1 MREFLKKLIKNKEK
15 RAAEL
20 AELIKKSES
29 ADEVRSLGD
38 ELNSVKA
45 EISEAQAQL
54 QSYEQGQARNL
65 TSVAGFN
72 SADNKQNAYRSET
85 QSVFGTLEY
94 RMAFKNHIQKGAPM
108 PEEYRAALDE
118 GTTVSTDLGVIIP
131 DTIMSEFIKEASKSY
146 GRIYARVRKLNVKGT
161 FKMPVEDFKAKVR
174 WITETTVAPRTKAGD
189 IKEYVSWGYNICEIR
204 VAHSLLSSIVA
215 LDMFEAEIV
224 RVMVEAYVEEVEKDI
239 FNGTG
244 SGQPLGITKDSRVN
258 NSVSFTEDEI
268 SDWKEWRTK
277 LFSKIPI
284 SLRGKGEFVFT
295 ASTMES
301 YLLTMHDDNNRPL
314 FREATNLNIGE
325 SASDGSLFGRDVY
338 LVEPDVVADFATA
351 AKNDVI
357 GVYWV
362 PSDYIINNQ
371 QNYTMRKFFD
381 EDKNEWVDKLFAVL
395 DGKIG
400 DAKNCWLIKKNVKS
414 T

>member
-1 MREFLKKLIKNKEK
+1 MRDFLRKLIKKKEERAEELKKLIEK
-15 RAAEL
+15 A
-20 AELIKKSES
+20 ES
-29 ADEVRSLGD
+29 ADEVRSLGG
-38 ELNSVKA
+38 ELNSVKS
-45 EISEAQAQL
+45 EIEEARKQL
-54 QSYEQGQARNL
+54 SDYEDEQKRNL
-65 TSVAGFN
+65 TSVEKFGG
-72 SADNKQNAYRSET
+72 ADKNVSRSET
-85 QSVFGTLEY
+85 QSVFGSLEY
-94 RMAFKNHIQKGAPM
+94 RTAFKDYVQKGTQIPK
-108 PEEYRAALDE
+108 EFRAALDE

-131 DTIMSEFIKEASKSY
+131 DTIMSEFIKATSKSY

-161 FKMPVEDFKAKVR
+161 LKMPVEDFKAKVR
-174 WITETTVAPRTKAGD
+174 WITETTVSPRTKAGD
-189 IKEYVSWGYNICEIR
+189 IKEYISWGYNICEIR
-204 VAHSLLSSIVA
+204 IAHSLLSSIVA
-215 LDMFEAEIV
+215 LEMFESEIV

-244 SGQPLGITKDSRVN
+244 EGQPLGITKDARVEN
-258 NSVSFTEDEI
+258 AVSFTETEI
-268 SDWKEWRTK
+268 SDWKAWRTN

-325 SASDGSLFGRDVY
+325 SASDGSFFGRDVY

-362 PSDYIINNQ
+362 PSDYIINTQ

-381 EDKNEWVDKLFAVL
+381 EDKNEWVDKLFGVL

-400 DAKNCWLIKKNVKS
+400 DTKNCWLIKKNVKS